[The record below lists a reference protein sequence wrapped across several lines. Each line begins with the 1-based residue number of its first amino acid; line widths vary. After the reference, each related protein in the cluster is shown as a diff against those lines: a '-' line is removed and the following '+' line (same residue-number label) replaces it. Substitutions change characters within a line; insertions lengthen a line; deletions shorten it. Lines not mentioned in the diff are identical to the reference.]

1 MAFHPLPQT
10 AAFRWLWRLV
20 LVLVALLV
28 LPYLLTLLYLVVPP
42 VSTPMLWR
50 WATLQ
55 RVDRSY
61 VPLERISPVLP
72 QSVLVAEDARFCSHH
87 GVDWQGLRDA
97 MEDAEDGDEPRG
109 ASTIT
114 QQTVKNLFLWPGRS
128 YIRKAMEMPLAIW
141 MDLVMPKR
149 RIMEIYLNI
158 AEWGPNG
165 TFGAQAAARRSFEKP
180 AATLN
185 AREAA
190 LLAAALPNPIR
201 RNTRQPSAG
210 LRRLAGLYEGRA
222 ARAGGLDDCVRA
234 RHNS

>member
-10 AAFRWLWRLV
+10 AAFRWFWRLV

-61 VPLERISPVLP
+61 VSLERISPVLP

-87 GVDWQGLRDA
+87 GIDWQGLRDA

-128 YIRKAMEMPLAIW
+128 YIRKALEMPLAMW

-149 RIMEIYLNI
+149 RILEIYLNI

-165 TFGAQAAARRSFEKP
+165 TFGAQAAARRSFDKP

-185 AREAA
+185 AKEAA

-201 RNTRQPSAG
+201 RNPRQPSAG

-234 RHNS
+234 RRNS